1 MGFRRRFIGFT
12 GAIQIL
18 LTLVMFIM
26 TSQLPGFSTVQ
37 ITNNAV
43 GTPLWGGIILLM
55 CGAGNIIDALESPSK
70 KRSPQQDYNM
80 LPLNFTTLLANLTAF
95 VVSALILGLFSWSLS
110 TVVTLVVVHFSTV
123 IVAASLICI
132 FSLFALFA
140 DCFGVCFAPPPHH
153 QRPYYVDY
161 DGPPR
166 GMPNQVFKA

>member
-12 GAIQIL
+12 GAMQIL
-18 LTLVMFIM
+18 LTLAMLIL
-26 TSQLPGFSTVQ
+26 TSQLAGFSTVQ

-55 CGAGNIIDALESPSK
+55 CGATYLSISSI
-70 KRSPQQDYNM
+70 Y
-80 LPLNFTTLLANLTAF
+80 LPTLSNLNFTTLLANLTAF

-110 TVVTLVVVHFSTV
+110 PVLAVVVIHFSTI

-153 QRPYYVDY
+153 QVSTGLRFKLQIRPLSTR
-161 DGPPR
+161 PLTTWSTLI
-166 GMPNQVFKA
+166 